1 MGIVAGPTPNNN
13 QWREN
18 MKMAKA
24 SEKDIDAAGE
34 LMRILNDISGGHY
47 PAKDGEYTED
57 IPTFFD
63 PDDKAHLRHFY
74 DLVDATLDK
83 APGYPGRI
91 IGGMCYVIL
100 YDKNEI
106 VDPDADTLE
115 LHPKLVKAMND
126 RDELVKAL
134 QAIVALNDRSASD
147 QLAQTGSYSG
157 FDEPGSVM
165 IARDALAK
173 AGVQS

>member
-1 MGIVAGPTPNNN
+1 
-13 QWREN
+13 

-24 SEKDIDAAGE
+24 DKDDIDAAGE

-83 APGYPGRI
+83 SPGYPGRV

-115 LHPKLVKAMND
+115 LHPKFL
-126 RDELVKAL
+126 
-134 QAIVALNDRSASD
+134 
-147 QLAQTGSYSG
+147 
-157 FDEPGSVM
+157 
-165 IARDALAK
+165 ALAK
-173 AGVQS
+173 AAQEILDLREKLKKVVSVPITEADLVYDALANALERIGIK